1 MADYIIRRAGA
12 RDLEAVNALL
22 RQVLLVHHDARPDL
36 FRPEGK
42 KYSDAELLGI
52 FQDPATP
59 VFVYERDG
67 RVLGYAFCILKHISS
82 GCLQDITSLYLDDL
96 CVDENC
102 RGQHIGRTLFEH
114 VREYALSQGCHNI
127 TLHAWNGNPA
137 ALSFYTSLGL
147 TPQYTSLELLLR

>member
-147 TPQYTSLELLLR
+147 TPQYTSLDLLLR